1 MGARHFLRRY
11 AFAWVYLVL
20 FLLTQIIYARLDPH
34 DQVSFTAWASTSVA
48 NLKTDPIGCLILSA
62 FVTGGNQWV
71 WLVLIGVAL
80 VAACHVAG
88 NRRTIIACVAGHVV
102 GTLVSEGIVAYRVH
116 VGQLPLADHHL
127 TDVGPSYVV
136 VAALVLTLIWP
147 GLAFRA
153 LAPRALVA
161 CAFAAADLVILIF
174 PGGIFG
180 GLAQLNVSAI
190 GHLTSIVTAS
200 GYALASAYV
209 ARRQPYQ
216 VGNGGRP
223 SAETELPDGA
233 TPEGPPG

>member
-1 MGARHFLRRY
+1 MGTRHFLRRY

-20 FLLTQIIYARLDPH
+20 FLLTQISYVRLDAR

-48 NLKTDPIGCLILSA
+48 NLKTDPIGCLVVSA
-62 FVTGGNQWV
+62 FVTGANPWV

-80 VAACHVAG
+80 VAACQVAG

-116 VGQLPLADHHL
+116 VGQLPLADNHL

-136 VAALVLTLIWP
+136 VAVLVLTLIWP

-153 LAPRALVA
+153 LAPRAL
-161 CAFAAADLVILIF
+161 AAADLVILIF

-209 ARRQPYQ
+209 AHRQTDQ
-216 VGNGGRP
+216 VGNGGSP
-223 SAETELPDGA
+223 GAEPELPDGPA
-233 TPEGPPG
+233 PEGPPG